1 MILKDAIILFCQ
13 NLGILS
19 LLLAHFLLRRS
30 VWTTEVALT
39 QHPRLAPQMVVLEMA
54 EDDEDEVDE
63 EVDNGGSSDTG
74 IHSTPSA
81 LHLR

>member
-1 MILKDAIILFCQ
+1 MVML
-13 NLGILS
+13 
-19 LLLAHFLLRRS
+19 
-30 VWTTEVALT
+30 EVG
-39 QHPRLAPQMVVLEMA
+39 
-54 EDDEDEVDE
+54 EDDEEEVDE

>member
-1 MILKDAIILFCQ
+1 MVGL
-13 NLGILS
+13 
-19 LLLAHFLLRRS
+19 
-30 VWTTEVALT
+30 EV
-39 QHPRLAPQMVVLEMA
+39 A
-54 EDDEDEVDE
+54 EDDEEEVDDEVDE

>member
-1 MILKDAIILFCQ
+1 MFCQ
-13 NLGILS
+13 NIGILT
-19 LLLAHFLLRRS
+19 LLLACFLLRRS
-30 VWTTEVALT
+30 VWTTTAALT

>member
-1 MILKDAIILFCQ
+1 
-13 NLGILS
+13 
-19 LLLAHFLLRRS
+19 
-30 VWTTEVALT
+30 
-39 QHPRLAPQMVVLEMA
+39 MVVLEVA
-54 EDDEDEVDE
+54 EDDEEEVDEEVDDEVDE